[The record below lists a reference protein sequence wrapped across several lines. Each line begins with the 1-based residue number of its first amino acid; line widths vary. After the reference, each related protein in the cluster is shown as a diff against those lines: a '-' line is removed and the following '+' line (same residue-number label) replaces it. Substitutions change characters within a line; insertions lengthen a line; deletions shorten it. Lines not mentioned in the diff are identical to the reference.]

1 MSDSK
6 KESGGIHPSAFVHP
20 TALVDD
26 GAVLGAGTK
35 VWHFVH
41 VCAGA
46 VLGERCILGQNV
58 FVGPG
63 VVAGDGVKIQN
74 NVSLYAGVVVEDD
87 VFLGPSCVLTNVN
100 NPRAHVERK
109 DEFRTTTLKRGCS
122 LGANCTVVCGHDVG
136 EYAFVA
142 AGAVVTKDVP
152 AHALVMGTPARVA
165 GWMCRCGEKV
175 SGLVE
180 GPVSVACTRCGDGYE
195 IDAAACRRVGEEKR

>member
-6 KESGGIHPSAFVHP
+6 KDSGGVHPSAFVHP
-20 TALVDD
+20 TAFVDD

-180 GPVSVACTRCGDGYE
+180 APVSVACARCGDGYE
-195 IDAAACRRVGEEKR
+195 IDAAGCRRVGEEKR